1 MNNKYVIP
9 LVLILLVFLTFIV
22 FKQPD
27 KGVGP
32 GEMGVDEGGID
43 DLDTVL
49 LGMDEIF
56 DELNDTEAEL
66 DELISELEEME
77 EL

>member
-1 MNNKYVIP
+1 MGPKEV
-9 LVLILLVFLTFIV
+9 
-22 FKQPD
+22 
-27 KGVGP
+27 GV
-32 GEMGVDEGGID
+32 EDEGID
-43 DLDTVL
+43 DLDTAL

-56 DELNDTEAEL
+56 DELNDTEVEL